1 MPISQNIAPSDQ
13 RPPRAALKRVPAA
26 IGLALLLCLPTIS
39 IICFYQAANP
49 HLLSPGDP
57 VPALTA
63 RDLAS
68 NEILQ
73 FSFKG
78 TPAAVLFFSADCP
91 HCQREFTNF
100 DRLSRRFG
108 ETILFLAISMSSK
121 KKTAEFINSD
131 RLEVRTLLDEEGTG
145 QERFGVDVVPAL
157 FLIGTDE
164 TIVYSGSGEKT
175 FAAREQLLIEFMN
188 SVRSTQSR

>member
-1 MPISQNIAPSDQ
+1 MPTSQNIAPSDQ
-13 RPPRAALKRVPAA
+13 RPPRAAPRRLPAA

-39 IICFYQAANP
+39 IIFFYQSANP

-68 NEILQ
+68 NEIHR
-73 FSFKG
+73 FSFKSS
-78 TPAAVLFFSADCP
+78 PAAVLFFSADCP
-91 HCQREFTNF
+91 HCQRELTNF
-100 DRLSRRFG
+100 DRLSRRFDKN
-108 ETILFLAISMSSK
+108 ILFLAISMSNK
-121 KKTAEFINSD
+121 QKTVELINSD

-145 QERFGVDVVPAL
+145 REGFGVDVVPAL
-157 FLIGTDE
+157 FLIGTDK
-164 TIVYSGSGEKT
+164 TIIYSSSGEKP

-188 SVRSTQSR
+188 LIRSTHN